1 MSTFSDSYTLV
12 TQTGRKLV
20 YSQVGENDSSQVL
33 LCLPGLLETRGSYG
47 PLLRALDGVA
57 GLRVISVDLC
67 GRGDS
72 DPLPTDAGYSL
83 SLYLSDIEALIQ
95 QEIVGYADAKPRL
108 DILGTS
114 MGGIL
119 GMYLA
124 ASPKNNVTGLLL
136 NDVGLGLHW
145 MSIYGLYESMKT
157 EGLKPEAYN
166 LASRLRVTQGALR
179 DVQSP
184 HHFDLP
190 HTKNWKGMHFGQ
202 ILKTFVGPLSLIYG
216 GESGVCLPEQVQEMQ
231 DKFPQLVTLC
241 IEKAKHPVPYSE
253 AVCAF
258 VLEQMQVKTNHQVLP
273 DSSSE
278 VRAAK
283 NWRKKVFKWLR
294 KKIK

>member
-1 MSTFSDSYTLV
+1 MSTFKVLTAPSA
-12 TQTGRKLV
+12 QTGRNLV
-20 YSQVGENDSSQVL
+20 YSQVGERDSAQVL
-33 LCLPGLLETRGSYG
+33 LCLPGLLETRGSFD
-47 PLLRALDGVA
+47 PLLRVLDGAA
-57 GLRVISVDLC
+57 GVRVISVDLC

-72 DPLPTDAGYSL
+72 DPLPTDAGYCM
-83 SLYLSDIEALIQ
+83 SLYLSDLEALIQ
-95 QEIVGYADAKPRL
+95 QEIVGRAEVKPRL

-124 ASPKNNVTGLLL
+124 TNPKNNVTGLLL

-190 HTKNWKGMHFGQ
+190 HTKNWKGMQFGQ

-216 GESGVCLPEQVQEMQ
+216 GESGVCLPEQVREMQ
-231 DKFPQLVTLC
+231 DKFPKLETLY
-241 IEKAKHPVPYSE
+241 IENAKHPVPYSE

-258 VLEQMQVKTNHQVLP
+258 VLEQIQVKTNFQVLP

-278 VRAAK
+278 VRDAK
-283 NWRKKVFKWLR
+283 NWWKKYFKWLHE
-294 KKIK
+294 KIK